1 MERYIVMDNS
11 IHNWYELG
19 VFDKLRELS
28 ESGLGLNQEQ
38 LSDVACVAL
47 NHLPPRYVR
56 HTVDMSFYT
65 SPQEREEMD
74 SRIDLAIKNAIN
86 FVKQHPVGEVA

>member
-1 MERYIVMDNS
+1 MDNS

-19 VFDKLRELS
+19 VYERLSSLNEL
-28 ESGLGLNQEQ
+28 GTDLNQEQ

-65 SPQEREEMD
+65 SPQEKKEMD
-74 SRIDLAIKNAIN
+74 DRIDLAIKNAVS
-86 FVKQHPVGEVA
+86 FVKQHPVDEVA

>member
-1 MERYIVMDNS
+1 MDNS

-19 VFDKLRELS
+19 VYERLNNLNEL
-28 ESGLGLNQEQ
+28 GTDLNQEQ

-65 SPQEREEMD
+65 SPQEKKEMD
-74 SRIDLAIKNAIN
+74 DRIDLAIKNAVS
-86 FVKQHPVGEVA
+86 FVKQHPVDEVA

>member
-1 MERYIVMDNS
+1 MDNS

-19 VFDKLRELS
+19 VFEMLGRLA
-28 ESGLGLNQEQ
+28 ESGTDLNQEQ

-65 SPQEREEMD
+65 SPQEKKEMD
-74 SRIDLAIKNAIN
+74 ERIELAIKNAIS
-86 FVKQHPVGEVA
+86 FVKQHPVDELA